1 MLFGPKGQD
10 LDICGQFCKK
20 NDRFEIITFQIGYM
34 GNFLKIR
41 KLILFDAECLKS
53 GIWAQNFEKK
63 ISDLKSAPLK

>member
-1 MLFGPKGQD
+1 MCSNFWKTSVG
-10 LDICGQFCKK
+10 
-20 NDRFEIITFQIGYM
+20 FEVITFQIGYM

>member
-1 MLFGPKGQD
+1 MPKIGHM
-10 LDICGQFCKK
+10 CSNFWKTSVG
-20 NDRFEIITFQIGYM
+20 FEVITFQIGYM